1 MSGQDR
7 GRLLAALAALA
18 SEAGARIVLAA
29 EEGLAPRDKGDKGPV
44 TTADEA
50 SEETLRTGLARLLP
64 GVPVVCEEAF
74 DRGEVAEAAT
84 EFLLVDPLDGT
95 RELVAGR
102 PEYAINIAL
111 VAGGIP
117 VLGVLYAPAYGRL
130 YGGSGHHAFKAPL
143 SPGAPFDP
151 DDAEAIRARPRPKQL
166 VATLSRSHLDPA
178 SEAFLTDLAVERR
191 IALGSALKF
200 ALIAEGSADVY
211 PRLAPVREWDI
222 AAGHALIM
230 AAGGRVE
237 RPDGGTLPY
246 GRREAGYL
254 VEGFVAW
261 GAPPAA

>member
-18 SEAGARIVLAA
+18 SEAGAGIARAA
-29 EEGLAPRDKGDKGPV
+29 EQGLAPRDKGDKGPV
-44 TTADEA
+44 TAADEA
-50 SEETLRTGLARLLP
+50 SEEILRAGLARLLP
-64 GVPVVCEEAF
+64 GVPIVSEEAF

-111 VAGGIP
+111 IAGGAP
-117 VLGVLYAPAYGRL
+117 LLGVLYAPAYGQL
-130 YGGSGHHAFKAPL
+130 YGGADGQAFKAPL
-143 SPGAPFDP
+143 SLGAPFDP
-151 DDAEAIRARPRPKQL
+151 ERAETIRARPRPKQL
-166 VATLSRSHLDPA
+166 VAALSRSHLDPA
-178 SEAFLTDLAVERR
+178 SEAFLAGHAVERR
-191 IALGSALKF
+191 IVLGSALKF
-200 ALIAEGSADVY
+200 ALIAEGIADVY
-211 PRLAPVREWDI
+211 PRLAPVREWDV
-222 AAGHALIM
+222 AAGHALIT

-237 RPDGGTLPY
+237 RRDGGTLRY
-246 GRREAGYL
+246 GRRDAGFL

>member
-7 GRLLAALAALA
+7 GRLIAALAALA
-18 SEAGARIVLAA
+18 SEAGARIVRAA
-29 EEGLAPRDKGDKGPV
+29 EEGLAPRDKGGKGPV
-44 TTADEA
+44 TVADEA
-50 SEETLRTGLARLLP
+50 SEETLRAGLAHLLP

-102 PEYAINIAL
+102 PEYTINIAL
-111 VAGGIP
+111 IAGATPLLGI
-117 VLGVLYAPAYGRL
+117 LYAPAYGRL
-130 YGGSGHHAFKAPL
+130 YGGADHHAFKAPL

-151 DDAEAIRARPRPKQL
+151 VGAEAIRARPRPKQL

-178 SEAFLTDLAVERR
+178 SDAFLAGHTVERR
-191 IALGSALKF
+191 IPLGSALKF
-200 ALIAEGSADVY
+200 ALIAEGAADVY
-211 PRLAPVREWDI
+211 PRLAPVREWDL
-222 AAGHALIM
+222 AAGHALVM

-237 RPDGGTLPY
+237 RPDGGALHY
-246 GRREAGYL
+246 GRRDAGFL

-261 GAPPAA
+261 GASPAA

>member
-7 GRLLAALAALA
+7 GRLLGALAALA
-18 SEAGARIVLAA
+18 SEAGARIVRAV

-44 TTADEA
+44 TAADEA
-50 SEETLRTGLARLLP
+50 SEQTLRTGLARVLP
-64 GVPVVCEEAF
+64 GVPVICEEAF
-74 DRGEVAEAAT
+74 DRGEVVEVAT

-95 RELVAGR
+95 REIIAGR

-111 VAGGIP
+111 IAGGTP
-117 VLGVLYAPAYGRL
+117 VLGILYAPAYGRV
-130 YGGSGHHAFKAPL
+130 YGGAGEHAFKAPL
-143 SPGAPFDP
+143 APGAPFDP
-151 DDAEAIRARPRPKQL
+151 DDARAIRARPRPKQL

-178 SEAFLTDLAVERR
+178 SEAFLAGHSVERR

-200 ALIAEGSADVY
+200 ALIAEGTADVY

-222 AAGHALIM
+222 AAGHALIA
-230 AAGGRVE
+230 AAGGRVT
-237 RPDGGTLPY
+237 RPDGGALHY
-246 GRREAGYL
+246 GRRDVAFL